1 MSAGERELKNSV
13 SSSTWL
19 TIIVGD
25 SPADSNKRRRLVDC
39 DAKTIV
45 VMVIKPSG
53 CVCEVTPST
62 HPTLSVQISQRYIYD
77 RPVSKAF
84 PIVGVIGAGQLA
96 RMSIAPATALGV
108 DLLLL
113 AANSQDSGAQ
123 VTNHVVG
130 DYKDLETVRA
140 FARRCDVVTFEH
152 ELIPL
157 SIIKALEADG
167 VVVRPSS
174 SSFIYSQDKAAM
186 RERLSTFPSPG
197 WQIVISADQV
207 KEFPVIAKAIS
218 GGYDGRGVWKI
229 SDKQELSSLLQK
241 TGKLLIEDLVD
252 FDYEIAVM
260 VARSP
265 HGQAA
270 TWAPT
275 QTVQKN
281 GICTMTISPAP
292 NISHDVSEKAQ
303 KLALDI
309 AETVGVVGAMAVE
322 MFVKGE
328 DLLINELAMRPHNSG
343 HWTIEGSHT
352 SQFEQH
358 LRAVLDLPLGDPSM
372 TAPLAVMGNVLGG
385 DKPDMYRPYLHL
397 MARTPALK
405 FHHYKKEVR
414 PGRKIGHVTLV
425 GENLIELT
433 REVQHALDYMS
444 GEVDE

>member
-1 MSAGERELKNSV
+1 M
-13 SSSTWL
+13 
-19 TIIVGD
+19 
-25 SPADSNKRRRLVDC
+25 
-39 DAKTIV
+39 
-45 VMVIKPSG
+45 
-53 CVCEVTPST
+53 
-62 HPTLSVQISQRYIYD
+62 
-77 RPVSKAF
+77 SKAF

-113 AANSQDSGAQ
+113 AADSQDSGAQ
-123 VTNHVVG
+123 ITNHIVG

-140 FARRCDVVTFEH
+140 FAKKCDVVTFEH

-157 SIIKALEADG
+157 SIVKALEADG

-174 SSFIYSQDKAAM
+174 SAFLYSQDKAAM
-186 RERLSTFPSPG
+186 REKLSSFPSPH
-197 WQIVISADQV
+197 WQIVTSSDEV
-207 KEFPVIAKAIS
+207 HDFPVIAKAIS
-218 GGYDGRGVWKI
+218 GGYDGRGVWKV
-229 SDKQELSSLLQK
+229 SDAKELGALLQQSP
-241 TGKLLIEDLVD
+241 KLLIEELVD

-265 HGQAA
+265 HGQAT

-275 QTVQKN
+275 QTIQED

-292 NISHDVSEKAQ
+292 HLSVALSEKAQ
-303 KLALDI
+303 KIALDV
-309 AETVGVVGAMAVE
+309 AAAVGVVGVMAVE
-322 MFVKGE
+322 LFVKG
-328 DLLINELAMRPHNSG
+328 DQLFINELAMRPHNSG
-343 HWTIEGSHT
+343 HWTIDGSHT

-372 TAPLAVMGNVLGG
+372 SAPLAVMGNVLGG

-414 PGRKIGHVTLV
+414 PGRKIGHVTMV
-425 GENLIELT
+425 GENLVELT
-433 REVQHALDYMS
+433 QEVQHALDYMS

>member
-1 MSAGERELKNSV
+1 
-13 SSSTWL
+13 
-19 TIIVGD
+19 
-25 SPADSNKRRRLVDC
+25 
-39 DAKTIV
+39 
-45 VMVIKPSG
+45 
-53 CVCEVTPST
+53 
-62 HPTLSVQISQRYIYD
+62 
-77 RPVSKAF
+77 VSKAF

-113 AANSQDSGAQ
+113 AADSQDSGAQ
-123 VTNHVVG
+123 ITNHTVG

-140 FARRCDVVTFEH
+140 FAKKCDVVTFEH

-157 SIIKALEADG
+157 SIVKALEADG

-174 SSFIYSQDKAAM
+174 SAFVYSQDKAAM
-186 RERLSTFPSPG
+186 REKLSSFPSPH
-197 WQIVISADQV
+197 WQIVTSADQV
-207 KEFPVIAKAIS
+207 HDFPVIAKAIS
-218 GGYDGRGVWKI
+218 GGYDGRGVWKV
-229 SDKQELSSLLQK
+229 SDAKELAALLQQ
-241 TGKLLIEDLVD
+241 TPKLLIEELVD

-265 HGQAA
+265 HGQAT

-275 QTVQKN
+275 QTIQED

-292 NISHDVSEKAQ
+292 HLSVALSERAQ
-303 KLALDI
+303 KLALDV
-309 AETVGVVGAMAVE
+309 AAAVGVVGVMAVE
-322 MFVKGE
+322 LFVKGDE
-328 DLLINELAMRPHNSG
+328 LFINELAMRPHNSG
-343 HWTIEGSHT
+343 HWTIDGSHT

-372 TAPLAVMGNVLGG
+372 SAPLAVMGNVLGG

-405 FHHYKKEVR
+405 FHHYKKGVR
-414 PGRKIGHVTLV
+414 PGRKIGHVTMV
-425 GENLIELT
+425 GENLVELT
-433 REVQHALDYMS
+433 QEVQHALDYMS